1 MRRQKLFAQVKSNVH
16 ALDPGAKVYLYGSRA
31 RGDHKRLSDWD
42 FFVLTSFPFDYK
54 KVRDLRNLLYD
65 VELESGQLISSV
77 VENEEGFERLKF
89 MPLYQNIRQQ
99 GIEI

>member
-16 ALDPGAKVYLYGSRA
+16 ALDPQAKVFLYGSRA

-42 FFVLTSFPFDYK
+42 FFVLTSYEFDRK
-54 KVRDLRNLLYD
+54 KKDELQARLYFI
-65 VELESGQLISSV
+65 ELESNQLISSIIDSK
-77 VENEEGFERLKF
+77 EGFERLKF
-89 MPLYQNIRQQ
+89 IPLYQDITNE